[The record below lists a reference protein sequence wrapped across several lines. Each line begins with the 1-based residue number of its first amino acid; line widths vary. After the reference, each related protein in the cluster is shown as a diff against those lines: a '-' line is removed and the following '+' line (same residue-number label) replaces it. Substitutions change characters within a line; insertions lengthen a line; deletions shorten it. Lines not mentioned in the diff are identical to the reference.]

1 MDLTVPCLP
10 HAAGPCHHA
19 AHQNGL
25 TLDSHPLEAICQ
37 GELLSAEPSEVLV
50 CTRARAHVHTCAY
63 TWVCTCACV
72 FYSLRKPEGTN
83 SDPILRSLETDSRKL
98 LCRKVGTIFL
108 FLTRQL
114 YKCVRVGCILHHSN

>member
-1 MDLTVPCLP
+1 MLMTAQLLIFSAVKVLRGVSIVRCQ
-10 HAAGPCHHA
+10 
-19 AHQNGL
+19 HQM
-25 TLDSHPLEAICQ
+25 TC
-37 GELLSAEPSEVLV
+37 VCV